1 MLCSTN
7 KKVMVP
13 GRPEN
18 VRVTKVEGNKVTLGW
33 KAPQYNGTSIEHYEI
48 QYVNES
54 DPDGRLYS
62 LKAEDL
68 EIEINDLEYDTQ
80 YTFKVRANTSLGWGQ
95 FSTKVSVRTVQ
106 KAEGPL
112 NGADGSVS
120 NGETGI
126 IAGSAVAVLLLLVML
141 AVMIAIFLRR

>member
-1 MLCSTN
+1 M
-7 KKVMVP
+7 P

-48 QYVNES
+48 QYINES
-54 DPDGRLYS
+54 DTDGIFYTI
-62 LKAEDL
+62 KAKDL
-68 EIEINDLEYDTQ
+68 EIVIGDLEYDTQ
-80 YTFKVRANTSLGWGQ
+80 YTFTVRANTSLGWGE

-106 KAEGPL
+106 KAEDRG
-112 NGADGSVS
+112 NGAEGGVS
-120 NGETGI
+120 NSETGI